1 MAFTQTDVETLEAA
15 IASGAKVVR
24 MDGREFE
31 YQSIKQML
39 DALDRVK
46 ASVASANEV
55 IEPTKPKRPRSFRAR
70 HSGGY

>member
-1 MAFTQTDVETLEAA
+1 MAFTQTDVETLEDA

-46 ASVASANEV
+46 ASVALANEST
-55 IEPTKPKRPRSFRAR
+55 EPNKPKRPKAYRAQ

>member
-1 MAFTQTDVETLEAA
+1 MAFTQTDVETLEGA

-39 DALDRVK
+39 EALDRVK
-46 ASVASANEV
+46 ASVASANAAV
-55 IEPTKPKRPRSFRAR
+55 SPAKPKRPKGFRVR
-70 HSGGY
+70 HRGGY

>member
-1 MAFTQTDVETLEAA
+1 MAFTQTDVETLESA

-46 ASVASANEV
+46 AAVADTNSIA
-55 IEPTKPKRPRSFRAR
+55 EPSKPKRPRAYRAR
-70 HSGGY
+70 HNGGY

>member
-1 MAFTQTDVETLEAA
+1 MAFTQTDVETLESA

-31 YQSIKQML
+31 YQSIRQML
-39 DALDRVK
+39 DALDRIK
-46 ASVASANEV
+46 AAVADANS
-55 IEPTKPKRPRSFRAR
+55 ISEPAKPKRPRSYRAR